1 MLALNLSAKK
11 VNRRFGNFVRH
22 ILNHGMG
29 GVFDLKKGAQWCAP
43 FGVFGALIKQS
54 VAVFQQ
60 SLELLRGQPDL
71 PRWAFWPVVL
81 GDDDFV
87 VDPSGLG
94 ATLAFVAQ

>member
-1 MLALNLSAKK
+1 
-11 VNRRFGNFVRH
+11 
-22 ILNHGMG
+22 
-29 GVFDLKKGAQWCAP
+29 
-43 FGVFGALIKQS
+43 

-71 PRWAFWPVVL
+71 PRLPLWPVVL